1 MILRGKLSEVTVS
14 EMKSAALSRPL
25 VSSREIV
32 SQDLTSPI
40 PVNQIQTARFQPND
54 PASADRPIPG
64 EQSDLININTALLD
78 DLLTIPMINGI
89 NANGIIDGRPWS
101 VVEDLIQMQGFGP
114 MKLRRIQP
122 YVTVEPIVETAEEVE
137 SVEENSEEPEI
148 LDKLIEEEVLRY
160 IAENPPESENSLPD

>member
-1 MILRGKLSEVTVS
+1 
-14 EMKSAALSRPL
+14 
-25 VSSREIV
+25 
-32 SQDLTSPI
+32 
-40 PVNQIQTARFQPND
+40 
-54 PASADRPIPG
+54 
-64 EQSDLININTALLD
+64 
-78 DLLTIPMINGI
+78 MINGI